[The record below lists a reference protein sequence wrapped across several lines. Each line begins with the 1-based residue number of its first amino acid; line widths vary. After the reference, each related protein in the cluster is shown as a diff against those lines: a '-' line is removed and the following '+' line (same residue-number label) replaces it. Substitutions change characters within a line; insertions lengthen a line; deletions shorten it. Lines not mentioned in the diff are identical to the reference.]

1 MHELPYL
8 HFGPKPAT
16 LDFQDEDEHKFR
28 ALYVA
33 MVVKLPVPVISDY
46 SLHNGKGKQ
55 SFMNSGSMLVAA
67 LIRIRKSFHKT
78 FLASKFD

>member
-16 LDFQDEDEHKFR
+16 LDFQIDDEHKLR
-28 ALYVA
+28 ALCVA

-46 SLHNGKGKQ
+46 SLHSGQDKQ
-55 SFMNSGSMLVAA
+55 SVMNACCCLDSDA
-67 LIRIRKSFHKT
+67 
-78 FLASKFD
+78 